1 MGIVL
6 DVLSFVLMTAGG
18 LFVLIGGIG
27 VVRLPNFYTRLHAAG
42 IGDSAGTVLILVGV
56 MLQMDTLLAAL
67 KAASILLFL
76 ILAGPTATY
85 AVANAA
91 VRAGVPT
98 GARNYRDDT
107 DRPAEGSRP
116 SPTEEGA

>member
-6 DVLSFVLMTAGG
+6 DVLSFVLMTTGG

-98 GARNYRDDT
+98 GAKDYRDGAKT
-107 DRPAEGSRP
+107 TGSN
-116 SPTEEGA
+116 EEGA